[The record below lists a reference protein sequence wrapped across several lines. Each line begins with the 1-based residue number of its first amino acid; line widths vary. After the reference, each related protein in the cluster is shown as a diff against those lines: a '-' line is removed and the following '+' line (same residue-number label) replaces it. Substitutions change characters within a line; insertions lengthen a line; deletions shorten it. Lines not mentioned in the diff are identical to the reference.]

1 MNVPNQYKGFSRL
14 PESVQQKMDPS
25 LAQRYQ
31 MGGPVMQ
38 RPLFRQAGGPAQPM
52 PQDMMPPPPPPA
64 APGPMGGQ
72 MGPQEQQLIAAEQS
86 MAGQMEQVGQEYAGQ
101 MMAGL
106 DAAEDMKGVIDALRG
121 NDKPLQARYNELAGL
136 VGPEDAQATPESVLA
151 LVQPTIMMTEQ
162 GAVDSGIGELMQGI
176 ASNVEMET
184 PTGAPTPMAGGVGA
198 LMAQGAGNTPPANF
212 SQGGPVRL
220 QGGGDPTLESLYQQM
235 LPTYQSIMG
244 DPEQQKQAARSQAL
258 FAIADAAGR
267 FAAGQ
272 GAGGQDLRGLSP
284 AAQLAGAT
292 TGLGAQLGALGAA
305 NQQQEQAMKLAAL
318 QAAQGEY
325 SAITAAQRVR
335 AGKSPEFSITTLFGP
350 DGKKKSINTATSE
363 GILEAQKL
371 ISSGYTDQKPSD
383 EKSKF
388 TEFDGNLY
396 DVSGQKPVLVL
407 KGSNNRDIE
416 QVGDTLLDITDPD
429 NIITL
434 YTDETSEQK
443 VTTIDGQLID
453 YTDPANVKIL
463 YSATPDIK
471 TITVGNV
478 VLDITDP
485 TKIKELYKGSAPR
498 KTTTV
503 DGQLIDYTDPANVTV
518 LFGDK
523 TRKYQVM
530 GGKLLDITD
539 ASNVVTVHETAQK
552 PDIRIFNNQAVDF
565 TDVSNPKVVFTA
577 PKETKTANVG
587 GVLLDVTDI
596 SNVKEL
602 YRQDP
607 VQKTATVQGQLID
620 YTDPA
625 DVKVLFGDKTR
636 KYQVIDNTLLDI
648 TDPGNPVEVFKAKTK
663 SDIRIVD
670 GRAVDFTDP
679 DNPKTIYEAPKDV
692 KTTTIGG
699 VLLDI
704 TDPNNVKELYK
715 QPGEQKTTTV
725 SGQLIDY
732 TDPENVKVLFGDKK
746 REYKVINGTL
756 LDITDPSSPVE
767 VFTVAESPQTLT
779 ERMQAIVQDVDLMKR
794 YSEGKT
800 TPSEEAK
807 IQGAISELSTPRA
820 GSNVAPPLPVII
832 QDAEKARAALG
843 LPTQIPMPEETPTD
857 IANNLPLKQY
867 GGAAFGTG
875 AFFRNMF
882 NAGVSIFFEGAPA
895 ERTKEGLSALNSLNE
910 SAKIAFR
917 NMTPGRAEEAV
928 TNFATLLP
936 KGAKIIGNRTT
947 AASQIR
953 SLITF
958 FEREVDQAQKD
969 LVTIGS
975 FSERQ
980 KAEQALEQ
988 GVAIIK
994 AYNSLLDG
1002 IQQDLNPAK
1011 PNVADFDRDS
1021 KSYGQ
1026 NGG

>member
-1 MNVPNQYKGFSRL
+1 
-14 PESVQQKMDPS
+14 
-25 LAQRYQ
+25 
-31 MGGPVMQ
+31 
-38 RPLFRQAGGPAQPM
+38 
-52 PQDMMPPPPPPA
+52 
-64 APGPMGGQ
+64 
-72 MGPQEQQLIAAEQS
+72 
-86 MAGQMEQVGQEYAGQ
+86 
-101 MMAGL
+101 
-106 DAAEDMKGVIDALRG
+106 
-121 NDKPLQARYNELAGL
+121 
-136 VGPEDAQATPESVLA
+136 
-151 LVQPTIMMTEQ
+151 
-162 GAVDSGIGELMQGI
+162 
-176 ASNVEMET
+176 
-184 PTGAPTPMAGGVGA
+184 
-198 LMAQGAGNTPPANF
+198 
-212 SQGGPVRL
+212 
-220 QGGGDPTLESLYQQM
+220 
-235 LPTYQSIMG
+235 
-244 DPEQQKQAARSQAL
+244 
-258 FAIADAAGR
+258 
-267 FAAGQ
+267 
-272 GAGGQDLRGLSP
+272 
-284 AAQLAGAT
+284 
-292 TGLGAQLGALGAA
+292 
-305 NQQQEQAMKLAAL
+305 L

-335 AGKSPEFSITTLFGP
+335 AGKSPEFNITTLFGP
-350 DGKKKSINTATSE
+350 DGKKKSINTATAE
-363 GILEAQKL
+363 GVLDAQKL

-407 KGSNNRDIE
+407 KGSTNRTVE

-434 YTDETSEQK
+434 YTDDTSEQK

-453 YTDPANVKIL
+453 YTDPANVKVL

-530 GGKLLDITD
+530 DGKLLDITD
-539 ASNVVTVHETAQK
+539 PSNVVTVHETAQK

-679 DNPKTIYEAPKDV
+679 NNPKTIYEAPKDV

-767 VFTVAESPQTLT
+767 VFKDNTGNTASERLRVAVSDQAAYDKLLAGELTQTETNKLYTDLETYISPKIGPSGVTTPGGALPLPAQNALKKIYESGGDMPSWFDPSMIGVGESDLSALTQTLIG
-779 ERMQAIVQDVDLMKR
+779 RDVTLE
-794 YSEGKT
+794 YATGL
-800 TPSEEAK
+800 
-807 IQGAISELSTPRA
+807 LS
-820 GSNVAPPLPVII
+820 GL
-832 QDAEKARAALG
+832 ARAINFATG
-843 LPTQIPMPEETPTD
+843 MT
-857 IANNLPLKQY
+857 Y
-867 GGAAFGTG
+867 GEL
-875 AFFRNMF
+875 
-882 NAGVSIFFEGAPA
+882 FEGDGTIFSGTSDATQA
-895 ERTKEGLSALNSLNE
+895 LSALNAATRDFNLEGKQLATELNLSL
-910 SAKIAFR
+910 
-917 NMTPGRAEEAV
+917 AEIPTAGFLTSDKTLKNNVKTQRDILADFIQRTEMALKNKSL
-928 TNFATLLP
+928 TETSTSKANAQLNFAKQLKL
-936 KGAKIIGNRTT
+936 AYD
-947 AASQIR
+947 AA
-953 SLITF
+953 
-958 FEREVDQAQKD
+958 DA
-969 LVTIGS
+969 
-975 FSERQ
+975 
-980 KAEQALEQ
+980 
-988 GVAIIK
+988 
-994 AYNSLLDG
+994 N
-1002 IQQDLNPAK
+1002 LNPKTEK
-1011 PNVADFDRDS
+1011 PPVNSS
-1021 KSYGQ
+1021 KYFSKKQETKFKYL
-1026 NGG
+1026 GGDVNNPKSWQKVDGL

>member
-1 MNVPNQYKGFSRL
+1 MNITNRYKGFSRL
-14 PESVQQKMDPS
+14 PENVQQRMDPE
-25 LAQRYQ
+25 LAQRYE

-38 RPLFRQAGGPAQPM
+38 RPLFRQMGGPAEMM
-52 PQDMMPPPPPPA
+52 PQDAMAA
-64 APGPMGGQ
+64 APETMSSGIMSGDDMAGMALNSIPPEVLQ
-72 MGPQEQQLIAAEQS
+72 
-86 MAGQMEQVGQEYAGQ
+86 AGQMVATD
-101 MMAGL
+101 MMDRL
-106 DAAEDMKGVIDALRG
+106 DSAEDMKTVIDTIRG
-121 NDKPLQARYNELAGL
+121 DEQPLAARYSELAEM

-151 LVQPTIMMTEQ
+151 LVQPT
-162 GAVDSGIGELMQGI
+162 LMLSENSPIDDG
-176 ASNVEMET
+176 VGGLMEGVAGNLQMDN
-184 PTGAPTPMAGGVGA
+184 PDGSSAPMAEGLGS
-198 LMAQGAGNTPPANF
+198 LMAQGAGNTPPVNF

-220 QGGGDPTLESLYQQM
+220 QGGGDASLQSVYQEM
-235 LPTYQSIMG
+235 LPVYQSIMG
-244 DPEQQKQAARSQAL
+244 DSEEQKRAGQAQAL
-258 FAIADAAGR
+258 FALSDAAGR

-284 AAQLAGAT
+284 AAQLAGAM
-292 TGLGAQLGALGAA
+292 TGLGSQFGEIEAA
-305 NQQQEQAMKLAAL
+305 NRKQEQSVKLAAL
-318 QAAQGEY
+318 QAAQSEY
-325 SAITAAQRVR
+325 SAMTAAQRVR

-350 DGKKKSINTATSE
+350 DGKKKSVNTATAE
-363 GILEAQKL
+363 GVLEAQKL
-371 ISSGYTDQKPSD
+371 IGSGYTDQKPSD

-407 KGSNNRDIE
+407 TGSTNRTIE
-416 QVGDTLLDITDPD
+416 QVGDTLLDITDPN

-434 YTDETSEQK
+434 YTDDTSEQK

-453 YTDPANVKIL
+453 YTDSANVKIL

-530 GGKLLDITD
+530 DGKLLDITD
-539 ASNVVTVHETAQK
+539 PSNVVTVHETAQK

-679 DNPKTIYEAPKDV
+679 NNPKTIYEAPKDV
-692 KTTTIGG
+692 NTTTIGG

-779 ERMQAIVQDVDLMKR
+779 ERMQAIVQDVELMDR
-794 YSEGKT
+794 YAEGKT
-800 TPSEEAK
+800 TAAEDAK
-807 IQGAISELSTPRA
+807 IQGAILELAAPRP
-820 GSNVAPPLPVII
+820 GSDAPPPLPFIV
-832 QDAEKARAALG
+832 QEAEKARALLG
-843 LPTQIPMPEETPTD
+843 LSTQTALEKPVPEEIVD
-857 IANNLPLKQY
+857 NIPLKQF
-867 GGAAFGTG
+867 GGASFGTG
-875 AFFRNMF
+875 AFIRNIF
-882 NAGVSIFFEGAPA
+882 NAGYSVFFEGAPA
-895 ERTKEGLSALNSLNE
+895 KETKEGLTALNSLNE

-928 TNFATLLP
+928 TNFSKLLP
-936 KGAKIIGNRTT
+936 EGAKIVGNRTT
-947 AASQIR
+947 AISKINA
-953 SLITF
+953 LMEF
-958 FEREVDQAQKD
+958 FKREVDQAQKN
-969 LVTIGS
+969 LQYVSSG
-975 FSERQ
+975 EEKR
-980 KAEQALEQ
+980 KAEVALEQ
-988 GVAIIK
+988 GRAIIK
-994 AYNSLLDG
+994 SYDALRQGLEQSLAPKEDISTILQRNDKRKK
-1002 IQQDLNPAK
+1002 NPAE
-1011 PNVADFDRDS
+1011 S
-1021 KSYGQ
+1021 
-1026 NGG
+1026 GG